1 MYQIDFDRPLALK
14 GQNDAGLLNKFLKNH
29 KIIPDIIL
37 SSPAAR
43 TKETLEI
50 SLKDIVVSEKVF
62 FKDELY
68 HASIETVLNL
78 IQLSDEEISS
88 LMIIGHNPSMHN
100 VFEQLSKQ
108 SVSKFPTCGFAS
120 IAFQDSWKN
129 ISKLVADEINFI
141 TPKSLKGP

>member
-1 MYQIDFDRPLALK
+1 MYQIDFDRPLASK
-14 GQNDAGLLNKFLKNH
+14 GQNDAGLLNKFLKTH
-29 KIIPDIIL
+29 KIMPDIIL

-50 SLKDIVVSEKVF
+50 SLKDIDTSEKVF

-68 HASIETVLNL
+68 HASTETVLNL
-78 IQLSDEEISS
+78 IQLINEEISS

-100 VFEQLSKQ
+100 VFERLSKQ
-108 SVSKFPTCGFAS
+108 SVSKFPTCGLAS
-120 IAFQDSWKN
+120 IVFQDSWKN
-129 ISKLVADEINFI
+129 IAKLVADEINFI